1 MISLGP
7 RHFLSSD
14 TSWHALCRDK
24 QPALR
29 QVHMPRIDYSLMSC
43 WVHVWSQRLL
53 QTRSLQDRVG
63 TSFLSSHFCPG
74 DRTNPFRIV
83 RQFAAA
89 NRNCCRRR
97 ASESEADDCNCLT
110 SCTKR
115 STISTLLR
123 LSILKITDHRDATAV
138 FLGVPASQNT
148 IQTSAR
154 SMDDAEGC
162 MTRMRWQPIELEFL
176 KYLVLHFCS

>member
-1 MISLGP
+1 
-7 RHFLSSD
+7 
-14 TSWHALCRDK
+14 
-24 QPALR
+24 
-29 QVHMPRIDYSLMSC
+29 
-43 WVHVWSQRLL
+43 
-53 QTRSLQDRVG
+53 
-63 TSFLSSHFCPG
+63 
-74 DRTNPFRIV
+74 
-83 RQFAAA
+83 
-89 NRNCCRRR
+89 
-97 ASESEADDCNCLT
+97 
-110 SCTKR
+110 
-115 STISTLLR
+115 LR